1 MSSTETSTLE
11 TQVLVGR
18 VKWFNRKTGYGFITV
33 HIDGEEKDIFVHH
46 SALNVSAEQYKY
58 LVQGEYVNFQLTE
71 AQDDSSHDFYAG
83 NVSGIN
89 GGKLM
94 CETRNELFFYK
105 SNDSDNEGDKSPKQ
119 RHPVSSSK
127 PSDQYRQP
135 RQQNKKSNSSRE
147 EEWKPVSKSRPK
159 TSGGYN
165 KR

>member
-1 MSSTETSTLE
+1 MYSTETSTSE
-11 TQVLVGR
+11 TQSLVGR

-33 HIDGEEKDIFVHH
+33 HIDGGEKDIFVHH

-58 LVQGEYVNFQLTE
+58 LVQGEYVNFQLTDAE
-71 AQDDSSHDFYAG
+71 GGSSHEVYAG

-105 SNDSDNEGDKSPKQ
+105 NSDSDYEVDKTS
-119 RHPVSSSK
+119 RHQVRSRSSH
-127 PSDQYRQP
+127 QP
-135 RQQNKKSNSSRE
+135 RESQSQSQQNKKPSSSRE
-147 EEWKPVSKSRPK
+147 EEWKPVSKSKPR